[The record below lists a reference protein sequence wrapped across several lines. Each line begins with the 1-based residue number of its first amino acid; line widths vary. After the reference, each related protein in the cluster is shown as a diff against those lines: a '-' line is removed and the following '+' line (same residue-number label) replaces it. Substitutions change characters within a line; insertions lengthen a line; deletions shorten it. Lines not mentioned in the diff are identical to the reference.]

1 MLNCDGGLSWVE
13 CLPNSSLG
21 MQSPFEVYYGR
32 QPNRFGN
39 KLSLSK
45 AQIFDVLE
53 EGENNFKLRSPKK
66 KH

>member
-1 MLNCDGGLSWVE
+1 
-13 CLPNSSLG
+13 

-32 QPNRFGN
+32 EPNRFGN